1 MVGGDYLVSTTFG
14 YFVVGVMV
22 GIMVV
27 VVVVVGL

>member
-22 GIMVV
+22 V

>member
-14 YFVVGVMV
+14 CFVVGVMF
-22 GIMVV
+22 V